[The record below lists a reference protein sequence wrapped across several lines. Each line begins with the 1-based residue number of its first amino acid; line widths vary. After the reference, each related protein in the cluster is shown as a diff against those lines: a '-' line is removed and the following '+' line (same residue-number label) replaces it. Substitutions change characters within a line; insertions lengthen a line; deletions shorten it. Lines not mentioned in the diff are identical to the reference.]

1 MRRCGDVPERE
12 TGAGGRYARTSSD
25 AVRNTGAD
33 KRLSGADG
41 ERMKI
46 FGDYHMHTKASDGRA
61 TVGRLAERAAELG
74 LKEIA
79 VADHGCGSLLFH
91 QTEKKFAAQQ
101 EEIARINAEGGVRVY
116 SGIEASITG
125 EDGTLD
131 VPDGMIAECGVL
143 TVGFHRFLQW
153 RYVRREPRFLLVNG
167 WGSERARGQDGL
179 KEYNTRAWLNALAS
193 YPVDVLCHLGHRA
206 HVDAAEV
213 CRVAA
218 ELGVY
223 VELNE
228 KHIDAIEECAEEVI
242 ASGVKFILGSDAH
255 SAAKVGLFAQVEE
268 FLTRHGIPEER
279 VCGIGAEPVFR
290 PKKGFK
296 RTK

>member
-1 MRRCGDVPERE
+1 
-12 TGAGGRYARTSSD
+12 
-25 AVRNTGAD
+25 
-33 KRLSGADG
+33 
-41 ERMKI
+41 
-46 FGDYHMHTKASDGRA
+46 MHTKASDGRA
-61 TVGRLAERAAELG
+61 TVGQLAERAAELG

-131 VPDGMIAECGVL
+131 IPDGMIAECGVL

-213 CRVAA
+213 CRAA
-218 ELGVY
+218 
-223 VELNE
+223 
-228 KHIDAIEECAEEVI
+228 A
-242 ASGVKFILGSDAH
+242 
-255 SAAKVGLFAQVEE
+255 
-268 FLTRHGIPEER
+268 
-279 VCGIGAEPVFR
+279 
-290 PKKGFK
+290 
-296 RTK
+296 